1 MGREGGV
8 GGGGGGGGGG
18 SREQG
23 RVVVQVAG
31 DRCSFLGF
39 LSDCKIKIP

>member
-18 SREQG
+18 SGSSEQG
-23 RVVVQVAG
+23 RVVVQV
-31 DRCSFLGF
+31 DRCTL
-39 LSDCKIKIP
+39 LSDCKIKLP